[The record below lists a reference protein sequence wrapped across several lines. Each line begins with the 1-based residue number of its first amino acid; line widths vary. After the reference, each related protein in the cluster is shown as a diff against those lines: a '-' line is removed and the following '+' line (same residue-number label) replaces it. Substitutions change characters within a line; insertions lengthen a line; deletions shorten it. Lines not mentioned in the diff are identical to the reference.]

1 MQPFRRTISKLK
13 LRASYG
19 QTGNATLNGRRFAY
33 LSTINDSWDD
43 LKQYNWG
50 TESGYNRNG
59 MAEGE
64 FAVPNLTWEVVN
76 KANVGL
82 ELGLFNGMVDLQ
94 FDLFDERRHNIFMPR
109 ESIPITAGFIKQPW
123 DNYGK
128 MKNQGAEVTLNI
140 NKQFN
145 KNLFV
150 SLMGT
155 LMLIMRLQKRM
166 NRQLLLVQI
175 GQKQDIQQ
183 DKIEDILQNDY
194 LQMMTLLMLQLVL

>member
-94 FDLFDERRHNIFMPR
+94 FDLFDERRHNILCL
-109 ESIPITAGFIKQPW
+109 
-123 DNYGK
+123 
-128 MKNQGAEVTLNI
+128 V
-140 NKQFN
+140 
-145 KNLFV
+145 
-150 SLMGT
+150 
-155 LMLIMRLQKRM
+155 
-166 NRQLLLVQI
+166 NRFQ
-175 GQKQDIQQ
+175 
-183 DKIEDILQNDY
+183 
-194 LQMMTLLMLQLVL
+194 